1 MTKIKN
7 ILIISMFIAGMTSC
21 NDFLTESAQP
31 LDQLGGQDVF
41 NNESKIRAGVS
52 GIYAELYRYA
62 DAAAHFKYYENITD
76 NASED
81 INDRDIIS
89 SFTQT
94 RNAPTGDVWSSNF
107 RIISRVNVLLADVEK
122 NIPNL
127 SDNRRINR
135 HVGEARFMRAFA
147 YFNLITIFGDVPLI
161 TKQVYSRDEAVNFTR
176 TPVANIFSEVIIPD
190 LEYAAKACF
199 KRSELVALGQL
210 GNITNDAA
218 KILLAEAYLNTAKYA
233 EAEKISEEV
242 IDGKE
247 FSLMPTFASLYGA
260 AADNNRES
268 IWEIQFNFALNG
280 ISNNWIRLLP
290 FEMRLGSPFTLPQAI
305 SVPTVDLVDAM
316 KDDPRAT
323 VTFQTSLP
331 LVTDPTRTVTGRMWR
346 KYHDFTVVG
355 SIIQNDWN
363 IKMFRLADAYH
374 LAAEA
379 EIRLNKNDEAFAH
392 LNVLRKR
399 AGVKDY
405 TAASITPTM
414 DAMDLYLHE
423 RRMEFAGEMKRFRDL
438 KRTGRATRYLSAYR
452 TKTERVNV
460 VVPENKLVYPIPES
474 EILANP
480 TITQN
485 PGY

>member
-1 MTKIKN
+1 MKKLRY
-7 ILIISMFIAGMTSC
+7 ILFISILFIGLTSC
-21 NDFLTESAQP
+21 DDFLTESAQP
-31 LDQLGGQDVF
+31 LDQLGGQSVF
-41 NNESKIRAGVS
+41 NTESKIRAGVS
-52 GIYAELYRYA
+52 GIYAELYTYR
-62 DAAAHFKYYENITD
+62 DAAVFFKYFENISD

-81 INDRDIIS
+81 NNDRDIIS

-94 RNAPTGDVWSSNF
+94 RNAPTGEVWSSSY
-107 RIISRVNVLLADVEK
+107 RIISRVNVLLEDVTK
-122 NIPNL
+122 NLPDYASNPK
-127 SDNRRINR
+127 INR
-135 HVGEARFMRAFA
+135 HIGEARFLRAFA
-147 YFNLITIFGDVPLI
+147 YFNLVTIFGDVPLI
-161 TKQVYSRDEAVNFTR
+161 TKQVYSRDEAVSFTR
-176 TPVANIFSEVIIPD
+176 SPLADVFSQAIIPD
-190 LEYAAKACF
+190 LEYAAKACL
-199 KRSELVALGQL
+199 KRSELTTLGQL

-218 KILLAEAYLNTAKYA
+218 KVLLAEAYLNTGKYT
-233 EAEKISEEV
+233 EAEKVSEEV

-247 FSLMPTFASLYGA
+247 YSLMATYASLYGA

-290 FEMRLGSPFTLPQAI
+290 FELRTGSAFTLPQAI
-305 SVPTVDLVDAM
+305 STPTVDLVDAM
-316 KDDPRAT
+316 KDDPRLST
-323 VTFQTSLP
+323 TFLTSLP
-331 LVTDPTRTVTGRMWR
+331 LVTDPNRTVSGRMWR
-346 KYHDFTVVG
+346 KYHDFTIVG
-355 SIIQNDWN
+355 SIVQNDWN
-363 IKMFRLADAYH
+363 IKMLRLADAYH

-405 TAASITPTM
+405 TTASITPTM

-460 VVPENKLVYPIPES
+460 TIAENKLVYPIPES

-480 TITQN
+480 AITQN